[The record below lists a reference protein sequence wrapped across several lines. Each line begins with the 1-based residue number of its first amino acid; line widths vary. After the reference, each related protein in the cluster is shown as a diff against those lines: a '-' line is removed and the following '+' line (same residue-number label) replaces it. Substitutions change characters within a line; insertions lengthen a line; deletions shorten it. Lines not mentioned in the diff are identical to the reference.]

1 MSKRKRPAI
10 SPELQKYAEVADA
23 MARLFRPFLEVV
35 IHDLKT
41 ETLAYI
47 ANPFSLR
54 HIGEPS
60 LLHEIDFSP
69 DDRLIGPY
77 RKTGADGRRIRSMS
91 VTLRDA
97 GDKPIGVM
105 CMNFDCMD
113 FDTIRRTIELL
124 VPQPNSAE
132 RPAAVFSEDW
142 DERINEFVVH
152 WCSERGTTVQRLQR
166 DERRELVY
174 ALAQDGAFNVKRAPM
189 HVARILGLSRATIYN
204 YLRAANGGSAEHAD
218 A

>member
-1 MSKRKRPAI
+1 MSKRKRPAV
-10 SPELQKYAEVADA
+10 SPELQQYTEVANA

-35 IHDLKT
+35 IHDLKS

-54 HIGEPS
+54 RIGEPS

-69 DDRLIGPY
+69 SDRLIGPY
-77 RKTGADGRRIRSMS
+77 RKTGADGRRIRAMS

-97 GDKPIGVM
+97 RDKPIGVM

-113 FDTIRRTIELL
+113 FDTVRRTIELL
-124 VPQPNSAE
+124 VPQPSSTE
-132 RPAAVFSEDW
+132 RPPAIFAEDW
-142 DERINEFVVH
+142 DERINEFIVN
-152 WCSERGTTVQRLQR
+152 WCTERGTTVQRLQR
-166 DERRELVY
+166 DDRRALVC
-174 ALAQDGAFNVKRAPM
+174 ALANDGAFNVKRAPL

-204 YLRAANGGSAEHAD
+204 YLRTGNGG
-218 A
+218 